1 VASASL
7 AQFAF
12 PSPQQHSAL
21 HKMTAAFKISLPNG
35 LNYDQPTG
43 LFIDNEY
50 VPANGE
56 KFTVYNPT

>member
-1 VASASL
+1 MAAS
-7 AQFAF
+7 
-12 PSPQQHSAL
+12 
-21 HKMTAAFKISLPNG
+21 FKVSLPNG

-56 KFTVYNPT
+56 KFTVFNPT